1 MEQLGNMMA
10 SRQLEAAPTSLSV
23 YHQRVEQLELER
35 EELEA
40 MVGGGMRKQIF
51 SGHIKYFQVEERDAQ
66 LASIR
71 NSISVLN
78 AEYMAD
84 LASVREE
91 CQELGRS
98 VQVG

>member
-1 MEQLGNMMA
+1 MA
-10 SRQLEAAPTSLSV
+10 ATGA
-23 YHQRVEQLELER
+23 
-35 EELEA
+35 
-40 MVGGGMRKQIF
+40 QIF
-51 SGHIKYFQVEERDAQ
+51 SGHNKYFQVEERDAQ

-98 VQVG
+98 VQVGWPALCVF

>member
-1 MEQLGNMMA
+1 MA
-10 SRQLEAAPTSLSV
+10 ASGA
-23 YHQRVEQLELER
+23 
-35 EELEA
+35 
-40 MVGGGMRKQIF
+40 QIF

-98 VQVG
+98 VQVGCPALGVSYVIIFNKREFRTTNFIS

>member
-1 MEQLGNMMA
+1 MA
-10 SRQLEAAPTSLSV
+10 ATGA
-23 YHQRVEQLELER
+23 
-35 EELEA
+35 
-40 MVGGGMRKQIF
+40 QIF
-51 SGHIKYFQVEERDAQ
+51 SGHNKCFQVEERDAQ

-98 VQVG
+98 VRVG

>member
-1 MEQLGNMMA
+1 MA
-10 SRQLEAAPTSLSV
+10 ASGA
-23 YHQRVEQLELER
+23 
-35 EELEA
+35 
-40 MVGGGMRKQIF
+40 QIF

-98 VQVG
+98 VQVGCQALCVS